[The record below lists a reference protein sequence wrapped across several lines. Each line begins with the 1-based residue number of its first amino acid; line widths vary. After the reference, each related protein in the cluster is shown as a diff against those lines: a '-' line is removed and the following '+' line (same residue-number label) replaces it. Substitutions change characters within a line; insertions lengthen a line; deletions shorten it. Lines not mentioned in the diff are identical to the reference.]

1 MIFDGP
7 DPKNLFSTFR
17 QLDRIVAGQGVVPTA
32 TARTI
37 AALQRAASPDRPA
50 THAVASAL
58 LERADEPIALF
69 TGFVVPGKFPEG
81 ENDGPLGAVALA
93 RALRRAG
100 ARPELLVDPPLVD
113 TVRWLVAEIDADTPV
128 AAITPETLAAS
139 EQVGTAIAVEKPGM
153 NEMGIMHT
161 YDGERIVGG
170 SPSIDE
176 TFRELNQRE
185 ALTIGIA
192 DRGNEVGFGGL
203 RDLVCE
209 RIPAARVCS
218 CGCGG
223 RIAAATPAK
232 LLLPAA
238 VSNWGAYGVAA
249 GLALLTGTPDLALK
263 PEEEER
269 MLKVAAVR
277 GCRDGVRRRGLY
289 GVDGFPG
296 DASVRLTAQL
306 ARTVREACHTLPRAD

>member
-1 MIFDGP
+1 
-7 DPKNLFSTFR
+7 
-17 QLDRIVAGQGVVPTA
+17 
-32 TARTI
+32 
-37 AALQRAASPDRPA
+37 
-50 THAVASAL
+50 VASAL
-58 LERADEPIALF
+58 LERVDEPIVLF
-69 TGFVVPGKFPEG
+69 TGFVVPGTFPEG
-81 ENDGPLGAVALA
+81 ENDGPLGAVVLA
-93 RALRRAG
+93 RALHRIG
-100 ARPELLVDPPLVD
+100 ARLELLVDPPLVD

-128 AAITPETLAAS
+128 AAITAETLAAS
-139 EQVGTAIAVEKPGM
+139 AQISTAIAVEKPGK
-153 NEMGIMHT
+153 NEMGFMHT

-170 SPSIDE
+170 SPPVDA
-176 TFRELNQRE
+176 TFQELNRRG
-185 ALTIGIA
+185 ALTISIA

-209 RIPAARVCS
+209 LIPRARACS

-249 GLALLTGTPDLALK
+249 GLALLSGRPDLALR

-306 ARTVREACHTLPRAD
+306 ARTVREAGHTLPRAD

>member
-1 MIFDGP
+1 MTVDGP
-7 DPKNLFSTFR
+7 GPKNLVSSFR
-17 QLDRIVAGQGVVPTA
+17 QIDRIVAGQGVVPQA
-32 TARTI
+32 TAETI

-58 LERADEPIALF
+58 LECVDDPIVLF
-69 TGFVVPGKFPEG
+69 TGFVVPGTFPEG
-81 ENDGPLGAVALA
+81 ENDGPLGAVVLA
-93 RALRRAG
+93 RALRRIG

-113 TVRWLVAEIDADTPV
+113 TVRWLVAEIDGDVPV

-139 EQVGTAIAVEKPGM
+139 TQVSTAIAVEKPGK
-153 NEMGIMHT
+153 NEMGFMHT

-170 SPSIDE
+170 SPTIDA
-176 TFRELNQRE
+176 TFQELNRRG
-185 ALTIGIA
+185 ALTISIA

-209 RIPAARVCS
+209 LIPRARACS

-249 GLALLTGTPDLALK
+249 GLALLIGTQDLALK

-277 GCRDGVRRRGLY
+277 GCRDGVRRRGLF
-289 GVDGFPG
+289 GVDGVPG
-296 DASVRLTAQL
+296 AGSVRIVAELAKTVVNAQ
-306 ARTVREACHTLPRAD
+306 RA